1 MAQKEERGNHLK
13 IMQVRSVEDEHT
25 GSGSTDFRRTSERR
39 VGKYRVVAQ
48 LGRGGTAVVYLAL
61 ARGQGG
67 VSKLVVLKA
76 LLPEYSEQP
85 GALAMFLDEARL
97 AAHLNHPN
105 VVQTYEVGTE
115 GDRNVIVM
123 EYLEGQALSRVLRLA
138 QATGNPVP
146 EAIHL
151 RALVQMLEGLHYA
164 HELKSYDG
172 KPMDLVHRDVSPQN
186 LFITY
191 EGAVKVLD
199 FGIAKAA
206 TSSTHTAAGVL
217 KGKIAYMA
225 PEQMSG
231 ETVDRRADVYSA
243 GVMLW
248 AAAAGQK
255 LWAGFPDVQIM
266 QRVLAGDIPSPIT
279 VNPNCSPE
287 LERIVMKAL
296 SCDLDERYATALEL
310 QSDLEHYMEE
320 KGLRVKQREIGQ
332 YVSDMFAEARIELR
346 KNIQR
351 QLAEI
356 ANSDTLTPSGYQLV
370 QQELRRSSITEMGSG
385 SKSGSTLA
393 SHTRE
398 TDKEKRPVLMV
409 GVVFALLAFAV
420 GLVWFNV
427 RAPADASV
435 PAPVPPPAAAVP
447 PAEPEPAS
455 PPKAPEPELAL
466 VRLNI
471 KPERATVVIDGR
483 SLLEGTTEIQL
494 PISEQFIE
502 LTVRAEGYEAETRQ
516 FQVSR
521 DMDVNVTLQA
531 VPEQAGEPKA
541 PPPRRPARPAPRPS
555 PKPAAPAP
563 SPKPSVDPCATNP
576 FYLDANRIKR
586 IRPEC
591 L

>member
-1 MAQKEERGNHLK
+1 
-13 IMQVRSVEDEHT
+13 MQVRSVEDEHT

-76 LLPEYSEQP
+76 LLPEYAEQP

-123 EYLEGQALSRVLRLA
+123 EYLEGQALSRILRLA
-138 QATGNPVP
+138 QATGTPVP
-146 EAIHL
+146 ETIHL
-151 RALVQMLEGLHYA
+151 RAIVQMLEGLHYA

-172 KPMDLVHRDVSPQN
+172 KSMELVHRDVSPQN

-231 ETVDRRADVYSA
+231 EKVDRRADVYSA

-310 QSDLEHYMEE
+310 QTDIEHYMEE
-320 KGLRVKQREIGQ
+320 KGLQIKQREVGQ
-332 YVSDMFAEARIELR
+332 YVSDMFGEARVELR

-370 QQELRRSSITEMGSG
+370 QQELRRSSITEMGT
-385 SKSGSTLA
+385 KSGSTLA
-393 SHTRE
+393 SHTRD
-398 TDKEKRPVLMV
+398 TGKEKRPFVMV
-409 GVVFALLAFAV
+409 GAAFALMAFV
-420 GLVWFNV
+420 GSLLWFNA
-427 RAPADASV
+427 RGPAS
-435 PAPVPPPAAAVP
+435 
-447 PAEPEPAS
+447 AS
-455 PPKAPEPELAL
+455 PPTAAEPPSAAVVPAAPEKTALPKVPEPQLAL
-466 VRLNI
+466 VRLNV
-471 KPERATVVIDGR
+471 KPERATVLIDGR

-494 PISEQFIE
+494 PISEHFVE
-502 LTVRAEGYEAETRQ
+502 LTVRADGYESETRQ
-516 FQVSR
+516 FQVSK
-521 DMDVNVTLQA
+521 DMEVSVSLEATPA
-531 VPEQAGEPKA
+531 AKVEPS
-541 PPPRRPARPAPRPS
+541 PPAARRTPRPSPRPS
-555 PKPAAPAP
+555 PKPATPAP
-563 SPKPSVDPCATNP
+563 TTSPKPAADPCATNP

-586 IRPEC
+586 VRPEC